1 MYQIIFAINTNCT
14 ILMVSMF
21 FLSANIANL
30 PSHQADTAG
39 SDSPFG
45 ATAAMKFKTPA
56 LLLEDIEHHIKA
68 IDCLGSRVYL
78 YFSSSKALKNFKAWT
93 AFFSLLRMKAAT
105 RMPSVTR
112 TCQYLHDVI
121 ENGC

>member
-1 MYQIIFAINTNCT
+1 
-14 ILMVSMF
+14 MVSMF

-78 YFSSSKALKNFKAWT
+78 YFSSSKALNHAHKEFQGVDS
-93 AFFSLLRMKAAT
+93 FLLITSHEGCNEDAERD
-105 RMPSVTR
+105 PHLSVSSR
-112 TCQYLHDVI
+112 CY
-121 ENGC
+121 